1 VNEPGAVV
9 ELLALL
15 ALGELQA
22 FGRLAD
28 DSKLAPNLTRRAVLC
43 EMAAAEIHNFR
54 RLADR
59 ITELG
64 GDPENAMQHYTGPL
78 EDYHAQTEPNDYLE
92 ALTKAYVG
100 DGLADDFY
108 QVIAGFLG
116 SPDRELVLEVLHD
129 DRYAEFAAEEIRSA
143 IAEDPRAAN
152 RLSMWAR
159 RLMGESLSQAQRVAA
174 ERPELLLLIGSQDA
188 GGDLFRR
195 LTSAHTTRMTAVGL
209 NN

>member
-1 VNEPGAVV
+1 VTQPTAVI

-28 DSKLAPNLTRRAVLC
+28 DSKLAPDLARRAVLC

-64 GDPENAMQHYTGPL
+64 GEPEEAMRHYQAPL
-78 EDYHAQTEPNDYLE
+78 EDYHLQTEPNDWLE

-108 QVIAGFLG
+108 QVIAQYLE

-129 DRYAEFAAEEIRSA
+129 DRYAEFAAAEIRLA
-143 IAEDPRAAN
+143 IADDQRAAN

-174 ERPELLLLIGSQDA
+174 ERPELLALIGSEDA
-188 GGDLFRR
+188 GSDLFRR
-195 LTSAHTTRMTAVGL
+195 LTSAHTARMTAVGL